1 MSFQLEVTEL
11 LAGKR
16 LDAALAEVEP
26 KLSRA
31 AARRLIEQG
40 AITVSGSTVKPAH
53 RLRVGERVRGDL
65 PDPLPDRLVP
75 EPLPLEIVY
84 EDSQLIVID
93 KSAGMVVHPAAG
105 HREGTLVNAL
115 LYHCRELAG
124 IGGVLRPGIVH
135 RLDKGT
141 SGLLVAAKTELAHR
155 GLSRQF
161 KAHSV
166 ERSYR
171 ALVRGSPAATE
182 GSIDAPIGR
191 HPRDRKRFSTRAR
204 VARRAVTH
212 WSVEERF
219 REITLIRVRLET
231 GRTHQIR
238 VHLASVGLPIIG
250 DPVYGGSRRASAE
263 LGLRRQALHAAT
275 LGFEHPE
282 TKELMRFDSELPE
295 DLSSVMAELRR

>member
-1 MSFQLEVTEL
+1 MSFQLDVTEL

-65 PDPLPDRLVP
+65 PDPVPDRVTP
-75 EPLPLEIVY
+75 EALPLAIVY
-84 EDSQLIVID
+84 EDSQLVVID
-93 KSAGMVVHPAAG
+93 KAAGMVVHPAAG
-105 HREGTLVNAL
+105 HRQGTLVNAL
-115 LYHCRELAG
+115 LHHCRELTG

-141 SGLLVAAKTELAHR
+141 SGLLVVAKTELAHR
-155 GLSRQF
+155 DLSRQF
-161 KAHSV
+161 KARSV

-171 ALVRGSPAATE
+171 ALVRARPRADQ

-191 HPRDRKRFSTRAR
+191 HPGDRKRFSTHAR

-212 WSVEERF
+212 WSVEERLG
-219 REITLIRVRLET
+219 EITLLRVRLET

-238 VHLASVGLPIIG
+238 VHLASVGLPIVG
-250 DPVYGGSRRASAE
+250 DPVYGGGRRAGAE
-263 LGLRRQALHAAT
+263 LGLGRQALHAAT
-275 LGFEHPE
+275 LGFDHPE
-282 TKELMRFDSELPE
+282 TGERLRFDSELPA
-295 DLSSVMAELRR
+295 DLAAAVVKLRR

>member
-1 MSFQLEVTEL
+1 MSFQLDVTEL

-53 RLRVGERVRGDL
+53 RLRVGECVRGDL
-65 PDPLPDRLVP
+65 PDPVPDRVAP
-75 EPLPLEIVY
+75 EALPLAIVY
-84 EDSQLIVID
+84 EDSQLVVID
-93 KSAGMVVHPAAG
+93 KAAGMVVHPAAG
-105 HREGTLVNAL
+105 HRQGTLVNAL
-115 LYHCRELAG
+115 LHHCRELTG

-141 SGLLVAAKTELAHR
+141 SGLLVVAKTELAHR
-155 GLSRQF
+155 DLSRQF
-161 KAHSV
+161 KARSV

-171 ALVRGSPAATE
+171 ALVRARPRADQ

-191 HPRDRKRFSTRAR
+191 HPGDRKRFSTHAR

-212 WSVEERF
+212 WSVEERLG
-219 REITLIRVRLET
+219 EITLLRVRLET

-238 VHLASVGLPIIG
+238 VHLASVGLPIVG
-250 DPVYGGSRRASAE
+250 DPVYGGGRRAGAE
-263 LGLRRQALHAAT
+263 LGLGRQALHAAT
-275 LGFEHPE
+275 LGFDHPE
-282 TKELMRFDSELPE
+282 TEERLRFDSELPA
-295 DLSSVMAELRR
+295 DLAAAVVELRR

>member
-1 MSFQLEVTEL
+1 MSFQLDVTEL

-16 LDAALAEVEP
+16 LDAALAEVEA

-65 PDPLPDRLVP
+65 PDPVPDRVTP
-75 EPLPLEIVY
+75 EALPLAIVY
-84 EDSQLIVID
+84 EDSQLVVID
-93 KSAGMVVHPAAG
+93 KTAGMVVHPAAG
-105 HREGTLVNAL
+105 HRQGTLVNAL
-115 LYHCRELAG
+115 LHHCRELTG

-141 SGLLVAAKTELAHR
+141 SGLLVVAKTDLAHR
-155 GLSRQF
+155 DLSRQF
-161 KAHSV
+161 KARSV

-171 ALVRGSPAATE
+171 ALVRARPRADQ

-191 HPRDRKRFSTRAR
+191 HPGDRKRFSTHAR

-212 WSVEERF
+212 WSVEERLG
-219 REITLIRVRLET
+219 EITLLRVRLET

-238 VHLASVGLPIIG
+238 VHLASVGLPIVG
-250 DPVYGGSRRASAE
+250 DPVYGGGRRAGAE
-263 LGLRRQALHAAT
+263 LGLGRQALHAAT
-275 LGFEHPE
+275 LGFDHPE
-282 TKELMRFDSELPE
+282 TEERLRFDSELPA
-295 DLSSVMAELRR
+295 DLAAAVVKLRR

>member
-1 MSFQLEVTEL
+1 MSFQLDVTEL

-53 RLRVGERVRGDL
+53 RLRVGECVRGDL
-65 PDPLPDRLVP
+65 PDPVPDRVTP
-75 EPLPLEIVY
+75 EALPLAIVY
-84 EDSQLIVID
+84 EDSQLVVID
-93 KSAGMVVHPAAG
+93 KAAGMVVHPAAG
-105 HREGTLVNAL
+105 HRQGTLVNAL
-115 LYHCRELAG
+115 LHHCRELTG

-141 SGLLVAAKTELAHR
+141 SGLLVVAKTELAHR
-155 GLSRQF
+155 DLSRQF
-161 KAHSV
+161 KARSV

-171 ALVRGSPAATE
+171 ALVRARPRDDR

-191 HPRDRKRFSTRAR
+191 HPGDRKRFSTHAR

-212 WSVEERF
+212 WSVEERLG
-219 REITLIRVRLET
+219 EITLLRVRLET

-238 VHLASVGLPIIG
+238 VHLASVGLPIVG
-250 DPVYGGSRRASAE
+250 DPVYGGGRRAGAE
-263 LGLRRQALHAAT
+263 LGLGRQALHAAT
-275 LGFEHPE
+275 LGFDHPE
-282 TKELMRFDSELPE
+282 TGERLRFDSELPA
-295 DLSSVMAELRR
+295 DLAAAVVELRR

>member
-1 MSFQLEVTEL
+1 VSFQLDVTEL

-65 PDPLPDRLVP
+65 PDPVPDRVTP
-75 EPLPLEIVY
+75 EALPLAIVY
-84 EDSQLIVID
+84 EDSQLVVID
-93 KSAGMVVHPAAG
+93 KAAGMVVHPAAG
-105 HREGTLVNAL
+105 HRQGTLVNAL
-115 LYHCRELAG
+115 LHHCRELTG

-141 SGLLVAAKTELAHR
+141 SGLLVVAKTELAHR
-155 GLSRQF
+155 DLSRQF
-161 KAHSV
+161 KARSV

-171 ALVRGSPAATE
+171 ALVRARPRADQ

-191 HPRDRKRFSTRAR
+191 HPGDRKRFSTHAR

-212 WSVEERF
+212 WSVEERLG
-219 REITLIRVRLET
+219 EITLLRVRLET

-238 VHLASVGLPIIG
+238 VHLASVGLPIAG
-250 DPVYGGSRRASAE
+250 DPVYGGGRRSSAE
-263 LGLRRQALHAAT
+263 LGLGRQALHAAT
-275 LGFEHPE
+275 LGFDHPE
-282 TKELMRFDSELPE
+282 TEERLRFDSELPA
-295 DLSSVMAELRR
+295 DLAAVVVELRR

>member
-16 LDAALAEVEP
+16 LDVALAEVEP

-53 RLRVGERVRGDL
+53 RLRVGEQVRVDL
-65 PDPLPDRLVP
+65 PDPVPDRVAP
-75 EPLPLEIVY
+75 EPLPLEVVY

-93 KSAGMVVHPAAG
+93 KPAGMVVHPAAG

-141 SGLLVAAKTELAHR
+141 SGLLVVAKTELAHR
-155 GLSRQF
+155 GLSQQF
-161 KAHSV
+161 RVRSV

-171 ALVRGSPAATE
+171 ALVRGRPRADR

-191 HPRDRKRFSTRAR
+191 HPSDRKRFSTRAR

-212 WSVEERF
+212 WWVEERF
-219 REITLIRVRLET
+219 QEITLMRVRLET

-238 VHLASVGLPIIG
+238 VHLASVGLPIAG
-250 DPVYGGSRRASAE
+250 DRVYGGGRRASAE
-263 LGLRRQALHAAT
+263 LGLARQALHAAS
-275 LGFEHPE
+275 LGFDHPQTE
-282 TKELMRFDSELPE
+282 ERMHFDSELPE
-295 DLSSVMAELRR
+295 DLASVLAGLRR

>member
-1 MSFQLEVTEL
+1 MSFQLDVTEL

-53 RLRVGERVRGDL
+53 RLRVGECVRGDL
-65 PDPLPDRLVP
+65 PDPVPDRVAP
-75 EPLPLEIVY
+75 EALPLAIVY
-84 EDSQLIVID
+84 EDSQLVVID
-93 KSAGMVVHPAAG
+93 KAAGMVVHPAAG
-105 HREGTLVNAL
+105 HRQGTLVNAL
-115 LYHCRELAG
+115 LHHCRELTG

-141 SGLLVAAKTELAHR
+141 SGLLVVAKTELAHR
-155 GLSRQF
+155 DLSRQF
-161 KAHSV
+161 KARSV

-171 ALVRGSPAATE
+171 ALVRARPRADQ

-191 HPRDRKRFSTRAR
+191 HPGDRKRFSTHAR

-212 WSVEERF
+212 WSVEERLG
-219 REITLIRVRLET
+219 EITLLRVRLET

-238 VHLASVGLPIIG
+238 VHLASVGLPIVG
-250 DPVYGGSRRASAE
+250 DPVYGGGRRAGAE
-263 LGLRRQALHAAT
+263 LGLGRQALHAAT
-275 LGFEHPE
+275 LGFDHPE
-282 TKELMRFDSELPE
+282 TEERLRFDSELPA
-295 DLSSVMAELRR
+295 DLAAAVVKLRR